1 MPVESW
7 KSAGL
12 MNRSLVTVTP
22 YGNAAGAMPSAA
34 VSNHQAL
41 PCQEPPSE
49 VPAQLLPAGT
59 VRRRRGPEPEMR
71 AGSGPFTEGG
81 QPCLQWFAKH
91 MSGLVCRLWNPDP
104 MTLALGNVGDIRE
117 GSVVGPLVGVYELLR
132 SMYRSAY
139 PWTVTTK
146 AETRGAGPGLLSGSS
161 TARMRASMVSGVVEW
176 WWPGWKGRLRRQ

>member
-1 MPVESW
+1 MPPARCRAPRCRTTKRSP
-7 KSAGL
+7 A
-12 MNRSLVTVTP
+12 RSLQ
-22 YGNAAGAMPSAA
+22 ARSLPSHYLLGK
-34 VSNHQAL
+34 VPEISSLRPNPLTQA
-41 PCQEPPSE
+41 QGRAIS
-49 VPAQLLPAGT
+49 T

-91 MSGLVCRLWNPDP
+91 ISGLVCRLWNPDP

-117 GSVVGPLVGVYELLR
+117 GGVVGPLVGVYELLR

>member
-49 VPAQLLPAGT
+49 VPAQSLPAG
-59 VRRRRGPEPEMR
+59 
-71 AGSGPFTEGG
+71 
-81 QPCLQWFAKH
+81 
-91 MSGLVCRLWNPDP
+91 
-104 MTLALGNVGDIRE
+104 
-117 GSVVGPLVGVYELLR
+117 
-132 SMYRSAY
+132 
-139 PWTVTTK
+139 
-146 AETRGAGPGLLSGSS
+146 
-161 TARMRASMVSGVVEW
+161 
-176 WWPGWKGRLRRQ
+176 